1 MHVASFLTVGK
12 GVHGAGDVPEI
23 FTCIYKSLYML
34 GLARRQANNIM
45 KDLKLPI
52 FKILIAVLLAK

>member
-1 MHVASFLTVGK
+1 
-12 GVHGAGDVPEI
+12 
-23 FTCIYKSLYML
+23 ML